1 LYQPQLVN
9 GVRSAVDPPTGQ
21 ILPAYD
27 IGLEVPNTGNP
38 FNGIAQAGKGY
49 SQYLQDNRGPQWG
62 PRFGLA
68 WDVTGRQ
75 NVVIRTGGG
84 IYYDRFQ
91 GNRVFDM
98 VRNAPEGLDPTLTY
112 GLAQNINPSNIVL
125 APPTLYAA
133 DPNGK
138 LPTTYNYQFSVQTRL
153 PWNLLLDTAYVG
165 DLGRHLQNNRNLNPV
180 PYGADFL
187 PQNQDPTLVAKQ
199 PNALAGNNALQP
211 NFLRPLRGYNQIALY
226 ESAATSNYNALQIN
240 LTRRVGSLLF
250 FGAAYTWSKALTTA
264 TTDSTYVHADSFA
277 KLADYGPANF
287 DRRQVFALNYV
298 LNVPGMKSANRLT
311 RAVTNGWQ
319 VSGVT
324 QMATGAPFTPTFTIS
339 GVSSQN
345 ITGNVVAGNPAP
357 GTLNYVY
364 EGARIGYVSGC
375 DPYTHS
381 SDPWNRFNTAC
392 FFAPP
397 PGSTG
402 LESGVNWLNAPGLV
416 NFDVAVE
423 KQFAIKERLHLQF
436 RIDAF
441 NVFNHANF
449 TTLNTTLNFNG
460 TTYPNNVTITN
471 NPYNA
476 AGKLVNQNGFGT
488 PSTSLITNT
497 AVQAPAPR
505 ILQML
510 IRIQF

>member
-1 LYQPQLVN
+1 
-9 GVRSAVDPPTGQ
+9 
-21 ILPAYD
+21 
-27 IGLEVPNTGNP
+27 
-38 FNGIAQAGKGY
+38 
-49 SQYLQDNRGPQWG
+49 
-62 PRFGLA
+62 
-68 WDVTGRQ
+68 
-75 NVVIRTGGG
+75 
-84 IYYDRFQ
+84 
-91 GNRVFDM
+91 
-98 VRNAPEGLDPTLTY
+98 
-112 GLAQNINPSNIVL
+112 
-125 APPTLYAA
+125 
-133 DPNGK
+133 
-138 LPTTYNYQFSVQTRL
+138 
-153 PWNLLLDTAYVG
+153 
-165 DLGRHLQNNRNLNPV
+165 
-180 PYGADFL
+180 
-187 PQNQDPTLVAKQ
+187 
-199 PNALAGNNALQP
+199 
-211 NFLRPLRGYNQIALY
+211 LRGYNQIALY